1 VKGGTLN
8 VSGEIVVHG
17 GNISFESGSNVTGT
31 NVTFFLTGTGGTFDA
46 DANAT
51 LNLAAPTSGTY
62 KDILFYRDRGAA
74 QTTIHLNGGTKST
87 MSGALY
93 FPTADININGN
104 AGFSLTCL
112 QLVARRLT
120 FSGNM
125 SINNTCSS
133 GGGSPGFKLQYV
145 RLVK

>member
-1 VKGGTLN
+1 
-8 VSGEIVVHG
+8 
-17 GNISFESGSNVTGT
+17 
-31 NVTFFLTGTGGTFDA
+31 
-46 DANAT
+46 
-51 LNLAAPTSGTY
+51 
-62 KDILFYRDRGAA
+62 
-74 QTTIHLNGGTKST
+74 